1 MKKNFVLILLAL
13 ALLLAA
19 LPTIALAAAP
29 AEVKVFVRN
38 TTGANAELSL
48 TDAAGNKIFKTL
60 EPGVSDFTLT
70 EGLYAAYVST
80 VCGAYADSWN
90 VNVNKTLYIECKGA
104 AEPVVQY
111 GKCTWVGENESLV
124 LRNGQRGTQQW
135 NAHGGGFYDL
145 SAVYDRIKDGL
156 PFPVTFNEFVNAW
169 MGDASCRFGV
179 LEPDWHRGSPFF
191 ALMFIVK

>member
-1 MKKNFVLILLAL
+1 MKRKWIVLTLVL

-19 LPTIALAAAP
+19 LPTAALAAAP

-70 EGLYAAYVST
+70 EGLYAIYVST
-80 VCGAYADSWN
+80 VCGAYADNWN
-90 VNVNKTLYIECKGA
+90 VNVNKTLYIECKGGS
-104 AEPVVQY
+104 EPVVQY
-111 GKCTWVGENESLV
+111 GKCVWVGENDNVV
-124 LRNGQRGTQQW
+124 LRNAGRGARGWSAT
-135 NAHGGGFYDL
+135 GGGFYDL
-145 SAVYDRIKDGL
+145 EALYAKLEGNF
-156 PFPVTFNEFVNAW
+156 PFPTTFDDFVKAW

-179 LEPDWHRGSPFF
+179 LPEDMHLGTTAW
-191 ALMFIVK
+191 ALMFIQ

>member
-1 MKKNFVLILLAL
+1 MKKNFVLVLLAL

-19 LPTIALAAAP
+19 LPAVALAAAP

-38 TTGANAELSL
+38 TTGAVAELSL
-48 TDAAGNKIFKTL
+48 TDAAGNKIFKSL
-60 EPGVSDFTLT
+60 EPGLSDFTLT

-90 VNVNKTLYIECKGA
+90 VNVNKTLYIECKGT

-111 GKCTWVGENESLV
+111 GKCTWVGENENLV
-124 LRNGQRGTQQW
+124 LRNGQRGDPKW
-135 NAHGGGFYDL
+135 NPTGGGYYDL
-145 SAVYDRIKDGL
+145 ASVYETYKSKF
-156 PFPVTFNEFVNAW
+156 PFAITFDEFVKAW

-179 LEPDWHRGSPFF
+179 LEPDWHLGRPFF
-191 ALMFIVK
+191 ALMFGG